1 MKLGLLAQTRVAL
14 GRPLLRSL
22 FNSQSVAG
30 WLRRRL
36 HEPRAAGLDPDL
48 GLMLALDDRTGDSQ
62 LWHYSPSKARRKLAE
77 SVALVQGAV
86 PADDRCTVQALT
98 IPSTAG
104 ELPARLYAMPECPRL
119 APGLVYLH
127 GGGWVTGDLDTHELL
142 CRQLA
147 RAGGLRVISVD
158 YRLAPE
164 HPFPAAVDDA
174 LTAFR
179 HVAAQAEA
187 LGLDPQRLGVA
198 GDSAGGNLAAVV
210 GLRTRG
216 EARRPA
222 LAVLLYP
229 ALDARCEH
237 PSHRELGQR
246 FFLTREAIDWYYG
259 HYLGPDP
266 ARRSDPDVSPLLA
279 KDVSGAPPTIVI
291 AAAFDPLRDE
301 AAAYAE
307 RLRRAGV
314 PVRYHCFPD
323 LLHGFSLMTEL
334 SPASKAATED
344 LARQLGQ
351 TLREGLRKDEG

>member
-1 MKLGLLAQTRVAL
+1 MKLGFVARTRVAL
-14 GRPLLRSL
+14 GHPLLRAL

-36 HEPRAAGLDPDL
+36 HEPRAPLLDPDL
-48 GLMLALDDRTGDSQ
+48 GLMLALDDRTADSQ
-62 LWHYSPSKARRKLAE
+62 LWHFSPPKARRKLAE

-86 PADDRCTVQALT
+86 PADDPCTVQALK
-98 IPSTAG
+98 IPTAAG
-104 ELPARLYAMPECPRL
+104 DLPARLYAMPDGPRP

-127 GGGWVTGDLDTHELL
+127 GGGWVTGDLDTHERL

-147 RAGGLRVISVD
+147 RAGGLRIVSID

-174 LTAFR
+174 LAAFR

-210 GLRTRG
+210 GHKTRG

-222 LAVLLYP
+222 LAVLVYP
-229 ALDARCEH
+229 ALDARCQL
-237 PSHRELGQR
+237 PSHRELGQGY
-246 FFLTREAIDWYYG
+246 FLTREAIDWYYG
-259 HYLGPDP
+259 HYLGPDL

-279 KDVSGAPPTIVI
+279 EDVSGVPPTIVI

-307 RLRRAGV
+307 RLRQARV
-314 PVRYHCFPD
+314 PVRYHCYPD
-323 LLHGFSLMTEL
+323 MLHGFALMTEL
-334 SPASKAATED
+334 SAASQAATEEI
-344 LARQLGQ
+344 ARQIGQ
-351 TLREGLRKDEG
+351 TLRDGLRADPA